1 MAYGLKYLSE
11 FYNTPPFKKL
21 VSVQISKN
29 GYSGAVTNVRTSFV
43 QIQSNYQ
50 NDDTPVIGKGAKI
63 GIIANSDDM
72 VFLEDLLL
80 STEREFECVIEY
92 DGEIAFRGFS
102 ICDLNERQLLP
113 YAEILVEF
121 TDYLHRSEG
130 QFPTTVQPI
139 GGVSNLMSII
149 QSILT
154 ATTLDF
160 PLYVNSTLFEDSMDQ
175 NAGDTFL
182 PQVCVQNSVFYNNSY
197 DYDNVYE
204 AVNKSLKSF
213 TAFMYSYND
222 KWIIERLED
231 VTRDGDWVRYDP
243 SDFAS
248 DYDSFEETP
257 DGFTTSSL
265 KMSIDKQAG
274 DFEYVDTSQ
283 HIEYDSGIHTLILR
297 LRDKKLDTLVF
308 NDWPS
313 PKDILTTP
321 YYAPLGGTLDYRIWY
336 VHEDFTDLS
345 SGEDRHDINTW
356 IHYTSSETFVKGL
369 CYNFAVYFNQDSDND
384 TILTV
389 NYSQSTNYSMTDI
402 LRVGMFFF
410 LRVDGGTYDN
420 YLVKLSPPLSVAI
433 PYYDNSL
440 GDECINLIGPSSVFY
455 NAQAYNDQEFVISED
470 GEKENTW
477 ILSKEFDFDTV
488 PVRIYNSGTTYTYH
502 PVGLKALLGEV
513 EYQRFNI
520 TFCSPKYALHKTNYS
535 VYEFGHMFP
544 DVYLGDIN
552 VWVNAEEIENE
563 ITYVLNEDFIKT
575 KEVDLHLFDL
585 KNMNYSNALLEVD
598 GFTRTDLWTSE
609 NSPVPIPLYEVFA
622 KTLFRKYGRTIHRL
636 KSKIKYDGIL
646 KPFTII
652 TDNKIKNS
660 EAETITF
667 LLNTFTWDL
676 NDGTYDI
683 VADEYTEEEVIVDG
697 VTYDSNGEP
706 EWYDELPDTPAGLA
720 AVLSNFIFHPVLLS
734 WGAVSGG
741 IAGYIVLRRPYY
753 TSGGNLV
760 NESKIIYVGN
770 SLQCIDVLS
779 DIKDNV
785 NNCTVYYKVASYRG
799 DFSLGS
805 LYSAEVSVNWSK
817 W

>member
-92 DGEIAFRGFS
+92 DGVVAFRGFS

-121 TDYLHRSEG
+121 TDYLHRTEG
-130 QFPTTVQPI
+130 KYPSTLQPI

-182 PQVCVQNSVFYNNSY
+182 PQVNVQNSVFYDNSF
-197 DYDNVYE
+197 DYDNIYD
-204 AVNKSLKSF
+204 AINKVLKSF
-213 TAFMYSYND
+213 NAYLYSFKDN
-222 KWIIERLED
+222 WIIERLED
-231 VTRDGDWVRYDP
+231 VTRAGDWVSYNP
-243 SDFAS
+243 NDFES
-248 DYDSFEETP
+248 DYDSEGVLPPGMTVA
-257 DGFTTSSL
+257 S
-265 KMSIDKQAG
+265 MRMAIDKQAG
-274 DFEYVDTSQ
+274 DFNYVNSSQ
-283 HIEYDSGIHTLILR
+283 IVEYDSGLHTLILK
-297 LRDKKLDTLVF
+297 LRDKKLDSLIF

-313 PKDILTTP
+313 PEEIAKTP
-321 YYAPLGGTLDYRIWY
+321 YYNPLAGTLEYRTWY
-336 VHEDFTDLS
+336 IHEDFTDLS
-345 SGEDRHDINTW
+345 SGEDKNGINQW
-356 IHYTSSETFVKGL
+356 IHYTSSPTFVKGL
-369 CYNFAVYFNQDSDND
+369 CYNFAVYFNQDYDND
-384 TILTV
+384 TVLTIS
-389 NYSQSTNYSMTDI
+389 YSQSTNQSMVNI
-402 LRVGMFFF
+402 LRVGMIFF
-410 LRVDGGTYDN
+410 LRMDGGPYDN
-420 YLVKLSPPLSVAI
+420 YLVKLSPLLSPAI
-433 PYYDNSL
+433 PFY
-440 GDECINLIGPSSVFY
+440 GGGEECINLISPSNTVYY
-455 NAQAYNDQEFVISED
+455 NNNTHNDQEFVISED
-470 GEKENTW
+470 GEKEKMWT
-477 ILSKEFDFDTV
+477 LSKDFDFDTT
-488 PVRIYNSGTTYTYH
+488 PVRIYENNTTYTYH
-502 PVGLKALLGEV
+502 PGGLKALLGGV
-513 EYQRFNI
+513 EYQKFNI
-520 TFCSPKYALHKTNYS
+520 TFCSPIFSYHKTNYS
-535 VYEFGHMFP
+535 IYEYTNLFD

-552 VWVNAEEIENE
+552 VYVNAEEIENE
-563 ITYVLNEDFIKT
+563 ITYVINKNFIKT

-585 KNMNYSNALLEVD
+585 KNLNYSNALLELD
-598 GFTRTDLWTSE
+598 GFTRTNLWTSE
-609 NSPVPIPLYEVFA
+609 NSPIPIPLYEVFA
-622 KTLFRKYGRTIHRL
+622 KVLFRKYGRTIHRL

-660 EAETITF
+660 DDETITF

-697 VTYDSNGEP
+697 VTYDSEGEP
-706 EWYDELPDTPAGLA
+706 EWVDLLPPTPTGLT
-720 AVLSNFIFHPVLLS
+720 VVERNFIFHPLEIS
-734 WGAVSGG
+734 WDAVSGG
-741 IAGYIVLRRPYY
+741 VEGYYVTRRPYY
-753 TSGGNLV
+753 TAGGVLV
-760 NESKIIYVGN
+760 DSAKIIYAGN
-770 SLQCIDVLS
+770 DLSCIDFPA
-779 DIKDNV
+779 DMIV
-785 NNCTVYYKVASYRG
+785 NTNSCTLYYRVASFRN
-799 DFSLGS
+799 DNSFSS
-805 LYSAEVSVNWSK
+805 LYSAEVSVNWTK
-817 W
+817 Y